1 MTSNVNISWEQTAG
15 LPFCKVTA
23 DNDVIGRLE
32 ATMLVD
38 AYGDVRVDAVGYIQ
52 QALSLARVT
61 AVSRVNRIMRENVN
75 SAPYYSLKHGINK
88 NRIDFRASTPFL
100 LLQET
105 LCGFKPSKAE
115 CEAGGAL
122 SVMRDALKHSEEY
135 QNKKFWVPER
145 FLSPYK
151 GLGALQR
158 YKETVG
164 EESTLLH
171 DAEEE
176 QQPKKEEVADITIP
190 DDLFLVEE
198 EKDEETAATISK
210 LEKIER
216 VIRELKGLAKE
227 IDVEIHIS
235 IKG

>member
-1 MTSNVNISWEQTAG
+1 MQTAG
-15 LPFCKVTA
+15 LPFCKVEA

-32 ATMLVD
+32 ALMLVD
-38 AYGDVRVDAVGYIQ
+38 AYGDVRIDAVSYIQ
-52 QALSLARVT
+52 QSVSMARGT
-61 AVSRVNRIMRENVN
+61 AVARVNRIMFSSGNA
-75 SAPYYSLKHGINK
+75 SPYYSVKHGRDK
-88 NRIDFRASTPFL
+88 NRLDFRAATPFL

-105 LCGFKPSKAE
+105 IDGFKYSKVEHEAAE
-115 CEAGGAL
+115 AL
-122 SVMRDALKHSEEY
+122 RVMRDAVKRSEEAK
-135 QNKKFWVPER
+135 NKKFWVPER

-151 GLGALQR
+151 GLGALR
-158 YKETVG
+158 VNEDET
-164 EESTLLH
+164 TLTH
-171 DAEEE
+171 DAEDAT
-176 QQPKKEEVADITIP
+176 KEDVAEIKIP

-235 IKG
+235 IRG

>member
-1 MTSNVNISWEQTAG
+1 MTSNIEIHWMQTAG
-15 LPFCKVTA
+15 LPFCKVEA

-32 ATMLVD
+32 ALMLVD
-38 AYGDVRVDAVGYIQ
+38 AYGDVRIDAVGYIQ
-52 QALSLARVT
+52 QSLSLARVT
-61 AVSRVNRIMRENVN
+61 AVARVNRIMREHVN
-75 SAPYYSLKHGINK
+75 AAPYYSVKHGLNK

-105 LCGFKPSKAE
+105 LCGFKSSKAE

-122 SVMRDALKHSEEY
+122 GAMRDAVKRSEEA
-135 QNKKFWVPER
+135 QNKKFWVSER

-158 YKETVG
+158 YNEAMG
-164 EESTLLH
+164 EESALPH
-171 DAEEE
+171 GDEE

-190 DDLFLVEE
+190 DDLFLAEE
-198 EKDEETAATISK
+198 ERDEETDATISK
-210 LEKIER
+210 LEKIEHL
-216 VIRELKGLAKE
+216 IRELKGLAKE